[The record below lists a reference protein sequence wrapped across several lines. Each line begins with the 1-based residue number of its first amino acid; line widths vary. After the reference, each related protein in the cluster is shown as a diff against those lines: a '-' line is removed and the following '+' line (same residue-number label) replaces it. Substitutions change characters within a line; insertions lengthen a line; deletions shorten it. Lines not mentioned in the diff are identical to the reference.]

1 MLQRLHIIS
10 AMKLY
15 MVKYYYNAM
24 KLYIVSAMKLYIII
38 YTSAI
43 KQRPCCRGF
52 TFFKCNETMMPLP
65 SPLDVGD
72 CLIFHNSRAS
82 LH

>member
-24 KLYIVSAMKLYIII
+24 NLYI
-38 YTSAI
+38 
-43 KQRPCCRGF
+43 
-52 TFFKCNETMMPLP
+52 FKCNETMMPLP